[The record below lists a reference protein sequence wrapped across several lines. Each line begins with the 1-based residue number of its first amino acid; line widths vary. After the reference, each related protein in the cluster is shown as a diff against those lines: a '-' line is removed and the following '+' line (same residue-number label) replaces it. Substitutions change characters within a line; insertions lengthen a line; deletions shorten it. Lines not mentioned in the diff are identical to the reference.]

1 MLIWLFSH
9 LSFYYIH
16 ILFLFGVVLSVIGFF
31 LGFIPFVSLYRL
43 QFKILGILVIFMSL
57 YLEGGLAANTEWVVK
72 MQKIQQDINNI
83 ETNSGNIIKQVS
95 ADYQEQLQDIHDSL
109 IGIQTRIKTDKDKL
123 DKDCKPSTDVID
135 ILNHAATNPDK
146 AEK

>member
-1 MLIWLFSH
+1 MLIWLYSH
-9 LSFYYIH
+9 LSFYFIH
-16 ILFLFGVVLSVIGFF
+16 ILFLFGLVLGSVGFF
-31 LGFIPFVSLYRL
+31 LNIVPFVALYRM
-43 QFKILGILVIFMSL
+43 QFKVLGIAVIFLSL

-83 ETNSGNIIKQVS
+83 ETNSGKIIKQVS

-109 IGIQTRIKTDKDKL
+109 ISIQTRIKTDKEKI